1 MQRRI
6 GIVMDPL
13 EFITVKKDSTLAM
26 MLAAQAMGWELW
38 EIRVPD
44 LALEQGRIRARMRQ
58 VEVRDDEHEWFRVV
72 RSTEAPLTDLDVV
85 LMRKDPPF
93 DMDYVYATYLLE
105 QAESAGVPVIN
116 RPRALR
122 DFNEK
127 LATAWFP
134 GLCPPTLVTAD
145 RERLRAFIAEQG
157 DAVVK
162 PLDGMGG
169 TGVFRLAAT
178 DPNIG
183 SALEMLTGRYRH
195 PIMAQRYLPA
205 ISEGDKR
212 ILLVDGE
219 PIEYCLAR
227 LAGAGETR
235 ANLAAGGS
243 YRAQPLSERD
253 RQICDQV
260 APLLVE
266 RGLRFVG
273 LDVIGDFL
281 TEINVT
287 SPTCIREIARESGV
301 DAAEHLM
308 QAIDRGLGAGR
319 AATQAD
325 A

>member
-1 MQRRI
+1 MKRRI
-6 GIVMDPL
+6 GFVMDPL
-13 EFITVKKDSTLAM
+13 ESITPKKDSTLAM
-26 MLAAQAMGWELW
+26 MLAAQDLGWELL
-38 EIRVPD
+38 EIRAPD
-44 LALEQGRIRARMRQ
+44 LSLDRGGVQARMRR
-58 VEVRDDEHEWFRVV
+58 VEVRDDEHEWFR
-72 RSTEAPLTDLDVV
+72 SQEAFDAPLTDLDVV

-134 GLCPPTLVTAD
+134 DLCPPTLVTASG
-145 RERLRAFIAEQG
+145 ERLRAFIADQG
-157 DAVVK
+157 DTIVK

-169 TGVFRLAAT
+169 TGVFRLDAD

-183 SALEMLTGRYRH
+183 SVLEMLTDRFRH

-205 ISEGDKR
+205 IADGDKR
-212 ILLVDGE
+212 ILLIDGE
-219 PIEYCLAR
+219 PLEHCLAR

-243 YRAQPLSERD
+243 YRAQPLTDAD
-253 RQICDQV
+253 RRISQRV
-260 APLLVE
+260 APMLVE

-273 LDVIGDFL
+273 LDVIGDRL

-287 SPTCIREIARESGV
+287 SPTCIREIAREAGV
-301 DAAEHLM
+301 NAAERLM
-308 QAIDRGLGAGR
+308 GAIDRSLG
-319 AATQAD
+319 QSP
-325 A
+325 